1 MLISTYLKTS
11 LLTFMSGFN
20 KQMNYMH
27 LFSKPDIL
35 LMSLDSVWKEVRL
48 VLLLQVEWY
57 ICDAQLCNEWWI
69 KNCPLSL

>member
-48 VLLLQVEWY
+48 VLLLQVE
-57 ICDAQLCNEWWI
+57 
-69 KNCPLSL
+69 